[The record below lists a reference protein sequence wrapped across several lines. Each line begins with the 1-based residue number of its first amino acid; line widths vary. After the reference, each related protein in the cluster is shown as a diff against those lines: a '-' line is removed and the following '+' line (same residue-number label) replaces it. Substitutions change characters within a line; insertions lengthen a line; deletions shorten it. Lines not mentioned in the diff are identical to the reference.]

1 MQNTK
6 GELKSSTLDLLIS
19 TEQFETI
26 ETLDKN
32 SSAHFPILISTK
44 IPLKKQIKT
53 LKIVKRKDIGV

>member
-6 GELKSSTLDLLIS
+6 GELKSSTLDLFIS

-32 SSAHFPILISTK
+32 SSDHFPILISTK
-44 IPLKKQIKT
+44 IPPKK
-53 LKIVKRKDIGV
+53 